1 MSMVANDRQQII
13 KEIAHTALDRMR
25 KEHLDGVMKEHSRQE
40 LIDKKMQEISE
51 RMNKLDARMQSIS
64 HIFSDGFNFKM
75 SDLVEIN
82 DAHVEGNAVRVYVDT
97 RNDGKLFYIDEDSK
111 THPYTKYE
119 PGVFKQTGDTI
130 FMQFGETLYEMKHIP
145 GADPKIDRP
154 TVRLEVS
161 HINDNMPKLPCYMHQ
176 YNLSG
181 SSIGYC
187 VAIRLEPMEYPFTSV
202 YKINGREYT
211 IESYVKIVF
220 KEIFYDGRISESESR
235 SNFFNY
241 RFIPAEKEEVLE
253 HLKLSL
259 TGTID
264 AARKNLKLARQHLND
279 SKRRL
284 RLLSKTLTTNSR
296 LLNIED
302 SASETKKKSKTSKR
316 K

>member
-1 MSMVANDRQQII
+1 MSMVVDNIETGRGRVFVDM
-13 KEIAHTALDRMR
+13 E
-25 KEHLDGVMKEHSRQE
+25 
-40 LIDKKMQEISE
+40 
-51 RMNKLDARMQSIS
+51 NKGQ
-64 HIFSDGFNFKM
+64 
-75 SDLVEIN
+75 
-82 DAHVEGNAVRVYVDT
+82 
-97 RNDGKLFYIDEDSK
+97 LFYIDEDSK

-119 PGVFKQTGDTI
+119 PDVVKQTSDTI

-181 SSIGYC
+181 RSIGYC
-187 VAIRLEPMEYPFTSV
+187 VAIRLEPAKYPFTSV
-202 YKINGREYT
+202 YKINGREYK
-211 IESYVKIVF
+211 IESYVQIVF
-220 KEIFYDGRISESESR
+220 KEIFYDGRISENESH

-259 TGTID
+259 TETID

-284 RLLSKTLTTNSR
+284 RLLSKTLTNNSR

-302 SASETKKKSKTSKR
+302 SASETKKKPKTSKR
-316 K
+316 KQ

>member
-1 MSMVANDRQQII
+1 MVADDRQRFRKSIQIAVD
-13 KEIAHTALDRMR
+13 KA
-25 KEHLDGVMKEHSRQE
+25 MKEHSRQE

-51 RMNKLDARMQSIS
+51 RMNKLDARMRSIS

-82 DAHVEGNAVRVYVDT
+82 DAHIEGNAVRVYVDT
-97 RNDGKLFYIDEDSK
+97 RNDGKLFYINDNNTVMKPS
-111 THPYTKYE
+111 KYE

-161 HINDNMPKLPCYMHQ
+161 HINNNMPKLPCYMHQ

-187 VAIRLEPMEYPFTSV
+187 VAIRLEPMKYPFTSV

-211 IESYVKIVF
+211 IESYVQIVF
-220 KEIFYDGRISESESR
+220 KEIFYDGRISESESH

-264 AARKNLKLARQHLND
+264 AARKNLKLARQNLND

-302 SASETKKKSKTSKR
+302 SASETKKKPKTSKR
-316 K
+316 KQ